1 MFGIHW
7 KYIDSFVS
15 DKSPDERWIQLRR
28 NHPNVVYLESSL
40 SDIDELCR
48 TAIEDCFHVILLT
61 WFVQDSSI
69 QDSGILPIVRIIEEN
84 FKSVK
89 FTLELLDESNLK
101 YLNYRP
107 KKELGNISFN
117 IWPRYASS
125 NVFFS
130 SAMDYIMAQAFH
142 MESIVEIV
150 GKLINSN
157 LAPNISGVVENN

>member
-1 MFGIHW
+1 MWETDLRQLIKNHFIVFGQMDHLPSLLVAL
-7 KYIDSFVS
+7 KHYTNQYVCFVS
-15 DKSPDERWIQLRR
+15 DKSPDERWAKLKR
-28 NHPNVVYLESSL
+28 NFPKAIYLESSL
-40 SDIDELCR
+40 SDVDELAR

-84 FKSVK
+84 FKTVQ

-107 KKELGNISFN
+107 LKTLGNISFN

-130 SAMDYIMAQAFH
+130 SSMDYIMA
-142 MESIVEIV
+142 
-150 GKLINSN
+150 
-157 LAPNISGVVENN
+157 